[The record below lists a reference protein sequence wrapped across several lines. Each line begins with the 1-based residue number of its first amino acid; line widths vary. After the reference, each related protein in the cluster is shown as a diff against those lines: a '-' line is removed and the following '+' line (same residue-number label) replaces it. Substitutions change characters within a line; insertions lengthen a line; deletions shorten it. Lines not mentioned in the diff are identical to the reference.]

1 MGDKSDALEATRDM
15 AKAVRTSFDATGYG
29 GETIAFVSGNFNI
42 IHPGHLRLLRF
53 ASETAHRLVVG
64 LQGDDTP
71 GVTVPMDLRHEGLR
85 AIAMV
90 DEVVELPGDVAD
102 FIAALKPEF
111 VIKGREH
118 LDDENEE
125 QAIVD
130 SYGGKLLFASGE
142 VRFSSMQLLKR
153 EYADRVHSAIELP
166 KNYPERHSMDPQAL
180 GKRLKEFRDLRML
193 VVGDVI
199 MDEYI
204 DCDPLGMSQE
214 DPTIVV
220 TPIGSHLFL
229 GGAGI
234 VAGHARGLGANVEFL
249 TVTGDDATA
258 AKAKSKLNEF
268 DVVSTFITDT
278 TRPTTLKQRYRAH
291 GKTLLRVSHLRQHA
305 VDVKLAQRM
314 VDAIISRLDDL
325 DVLLFSD
332 FNYGCLPQGVIEPV
346 IAEARKRDVFV
357 GADSQASSQMSDISR
372 FQHMDL
378 ITPTE
383 REARLALG
391 DSESG
396 LASLVQKLQEKADAR
411 NVFITLGA
419 EGLLIYSKADG
430 EKGTD
435 RLPAFTT
442 DPRDVSGAGDCLF
455 TITAMAMRSG
465 MNIWEAAYLGSL
477 AAACQASRIGNTPLT
492 WKDMQ
497 REIKYANHIP
507 EG

>member
-1 MGDKSDALEATRDM
+1 MGDNPEAQEKLYDLV
-15 AKAVRTSFDATGYG
+15 KAIRTSFDATGNG

-53 ASETAHRLVVG
+53 ASETADRLVVG
-64 LQGDDTP
+64 LQHDDTP
-71 GVTVPMDLRHEGLR
+71 GVTVPMDLRYEGLH

-90 DEVVELPGDVAD
+90 DEVVKLPCEAAD
-102 FIAALKPEF
+102 FISVLKPDF

-118 LDDENEE
+118 LDDENDE

-130 SYGGKLLFASGE
+130 GYGGKLLFASGE
-142 VRFSSMQLLKR
+142 VRFSSVQLLKR
-153 EYADRVHSAIELP
+153 EYAGRMHSAIELP
-166 KNYPERHSMDPQAL
+166 KNYPERHDMDPVTL

-220 TPIGSHLFL
+220 TPIDSHLFL

-234 VAGHARGLGANVEFL
+234 VAGHARKLGADVEFI
-249 TVTGDDATA
+249 TVTGGDETS
-258 AKAKSKLNEF
+258 AKAKAKLDEF
-268 DVVSTFITDT
+268 DVRAMFITDT
-278 TRPTTLKQRYRAH
+278 TRPTTLKQRFRAH

-314 VDAIISRLDDL
+314 VDAIISRLDDV

-332 FNYGCLPQGVIEPV
+332 FNYGCLPQSVIDPV
-346 IAEARKRDVFV
+346 IAEARKRGVFV

-396 LASLVQKLQEKADAR
+396 LASLVQKLQDKADAR
-411 NVFITLGA
+411 NVIITLGA
-419 EGLLIYSKADG
+419 EGLLIYSKSHGD
-430 EKGTD
+430 KGTD

-455 TITAMAMRSG
+455 TITAMALRVG
-465 MNIWEAAYLGSL
+465 MSIWEAAYLGSL

-497 REIKYANHIP
+497 REIKHANYASDK
-507 EG
+507 